1 MRVRTF
7 LPLAL
12 FAFSACAGSG
22 EAPVEPTPRDLG
34 KAKDAAPKC
43 PATKRIDCMPMV
55 KKEMREHCEPA
66 RIRWIAANC
75 PDIQIT
81 F

>member
-1 MRVRTF
+1 MRIRSI
-7 LPLAL
+7 LPLVL
-12 FAFSACAGSG
+12 FAVSACAGSG
-22 EAPVEPTPRDLG
+22 EAPVEPAPRDIG
-34 KAKDAAPKC
+34 KSKTIAPKC
-43 PATKRIDCMPMV
+43 PAVKRIDCMPMV
-55 KKEMREHCEPA
+55 KKEMREHCKPT